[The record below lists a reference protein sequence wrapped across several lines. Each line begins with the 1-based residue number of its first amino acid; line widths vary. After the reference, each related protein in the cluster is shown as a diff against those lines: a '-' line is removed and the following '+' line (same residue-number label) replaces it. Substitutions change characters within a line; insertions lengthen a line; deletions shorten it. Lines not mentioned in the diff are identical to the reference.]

1 MQVEIKVD
9 SLLSFHGFISQPER
23 DIVAIFFYRLFNV
36 LFNIGHDP
44 IVDVRLRFS
53 NVLQMVMLVVYR
65 STDCVVNVTRSGIS
79 EHTHKVDYLCWFGP
93 VRIGSV
99 D

>member
-1 MQVEIKVD
+1 
-9 SLLSFHGFISQPER
+9 
-23 DIVAIFFYRLFNV
+23 
-36 LFNIGHDP
+36 
-44 IVDVRLRFS
+44 
-53 NVLQMVMLVVYR
+53 MVMLVVYR

>member
-9 SLLSFHGFISQPER
+9 SLLSFHGFISQLER
-23 DIVAIFFYRLFNV
+23 DIVAIFLYRLFNA

-44 IVDVRLRFS
+44 IVDIRLRFS

-65 STDCVVNVTRSGIS
+65 STDCVVNVTSSGIS
-79 EHTHKVDYLCWFGP
+79 EHTHKVDYLYRFGP
-93 VRIGSV
+93 VRRL
-99 D
+99 